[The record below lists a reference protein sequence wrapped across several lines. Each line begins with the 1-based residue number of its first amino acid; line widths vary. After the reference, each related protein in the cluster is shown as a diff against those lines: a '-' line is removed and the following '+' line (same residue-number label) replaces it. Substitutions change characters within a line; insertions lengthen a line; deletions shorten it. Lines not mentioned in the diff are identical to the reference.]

1 MPKHPTLLPAFV
13 AALVLPLVLTAEA
26 TVPSAQNPP
35 ESAGLLAAVANA
47 PALTAARARA
57 DAARARLGA
66 AARFPDPTVEGMV
79 SRRNTPMENMPM
91 WEVTVR
97 QPLPK
102 AGERAADRDRAAA
115 VAAMAEAEYFS
126 MAGEMSA
133 DIAMAL
139 AEADTAQRRAQALAA
154 QIVRTEQVLAAIDA
168 RLATGQGR
176 LGDRLALQT
185 RLAGMQLMSE
195 RDRRMAEDA
204 LSDARA
210 RLGLPPGAALPPF
223 AAPATADVDP
233 AHAPALAMA
242 EARTAEARAMAR
254 MARASAKPMT
264 AVGVRFEREQERM
277 GNNDTIGVAFMTE
290 LPWRGRRYARAEER
304 AAQAEATAA
313 LAEANATGYRIT
325 ATLGRVERA
334 ERLADLARRLA
345 QETQKRL
352 DAEYDTLVRAAGTGG
367 MGNDSSV
374 LMLLEVLEKT
384 TDAHLQVIDAE
395 GAARSARAELWRYV
409 PAARFPNP

>member
-1 MPKHPTLLPAFV
+1 MSPHPIFV
-13 AALVLPLVLTAEA
+13 AALVLALAVPAEA
-26 TVPSAQNPP
+26 TPPRSPLTSAQ
-35 ESAGLLAAVANA
+35 EELAVAVAAA
-47 PALTAARARA
+47 PELTAARARA
-57 DAARARLGA
+57 AAARTRLVA

-115 VAAMAEAEYFS
+115 VVAMAEAEYFS
-126 MAGEMSA
+126 MAGEMAA

-139 AEADTAQRRAQALAA
+139 AEADTAQLRAQALAV
-154 QIVRTEQVLAAIDA
+154 QIVRTEQALSTVDA
-168 RLATGQGR
+168 RIATGQGR
-176 LGDRLALQT
+176 LGDRLVLQT
-185 RLAGMQLMSE
+185 RIALMQLMTE

-204 LSDARA
+204 LSGARG
-210 RLGLPPGAALPPF
+210 RLGLPPATPLPVF
-223 AAPATADVDP
+223 AAPSLSEIDP
-233 AHAPALAMA
+233 DQAPALAVVGA
-242 EARTAEARAMAR
+242 KTAEARAMAR

-264 AVGVRFEREQERM
+264 AVGLRFEREQERM

-304 AAQAEATAA
+304 AAQAETTAA
-313 LAEANATGYRIT
+313 LAEASAARYRIT
-325 ATLGRVERA
+325 AALSRVERA
-334 ERLADLARRLA
+334 ERSAELARRLA

-352 DAEYDTLVRAAGTGG
+352 NADYDTLVSAAGTGG
-367 MGNDSSV
+367 MGGDSTV

-384 TDAHLQVIDAE
+384 TEAQLQVIDAE
-395 GAARSARAELWRYV
+395 GSVRAARAELWRYV
-409 PAARFPNP
+409 PAAFFPNP